1 MPPAPPAAHSPAHSP
16 APSPTHSPAPN
27 LLIIEDD
34 VAHLASLVKIFDRLN
49 LRVVAAPTARGALEL
64 LERQGPFMVALT
76 DLMLPDLDGMTLITE
91 LKARQPN
98 IEIVMMTA
106 FGTIERAVEAMRLG
120 AYDFVVKPLRRAEIE
135 KAVRRALE
143 RADLIAENLALK
155 AQLAEVRGALQG
167 DALIGHSAA
176 LRNALEVAAQA
187 AASHAPVLLT
197 GEPGVGKFTLAR
209 LIHARSERAA
219 GPLVRISCAAI
230 PDDQL
235 EEELFGRRAEG
246 GRPAEGGLA
255 RRAHGGTLVLS
266 DLLALPLPLQGRLL
280 RFMETGLLD
289 TGDGADAGVRVSC
302 RLIATCGEEPS
313 TALEAGELRADLYY
327 RLSVFPISVPPL
339 RSRLDDIPLLAEAA
353 LQRAARR
360 LGRPLKGFSP
370 EALLLLMRH
379 PWPGNV
385 RELESVVE
393 RAATLCRGAAVDAAD
408 LALDGG
414 LGELARLEEALAT
427 PQRLKDLFCVPL
439 GTPLHEVE
447 RRLIHRA
454 LAFVGNDK
462 RRAAQMLGI
471 TARTIYRKLAEEPSP

>member
-1 MPPAPPAAHSPAHSP
+1 MHSSP
-16 APSPTHSPAPN
+16 QS

-34 VAHLASLVKIFDRLN
+34 VAHLASLIKIFDRLN
-49 LRVVAAPTARGALEL
+49 LRVVAAPTAREALEL

-76 DLMLPDLDGMTLITE
+76 DLMLPDLDGMTLISE

-98 IEIVMMTA
+98 IEVVMMTA

-143 RADLIAENLALK
+143 RAALIAENLTLK
-155 AQLAEVRGALQG
+155 AQLAEARGALKG
-167 DALIGHSAA
+167 EGALIGHSAA
-176 LRNALEVAAQA
+176 LRNALEVAQQA
-187 AASHAPVLLT
+187 AAPHAPLPLT
-197 GEPGVGKFTLAR
+197 GGHGGGKLTLAR
-209 LIHARSERAA
+209 QIHERSERAE

-235 EEELFGRRAEG
+235 EVELFGRRAGE

-266 DLLALPLPLQGRLL
+266 DLLALSPALQARLL

-289 TGDGADAGVRVSC
+289 AGEGGEGVRVSC
-302 RLIATCGEEPS
+302 RLIATCCEEPS
-313 TALEAGELRADLYY
+313 AALEAGDLRADLYY

-353 LQRAARR
+353 LARASERLDRR
-360 LGRPLKGFSP
+360 LKGFSP
-370 EALLLLMRH
+370 EALQRLMRY
-379 PWPGNV
+379 PWPGNI
-385 RELESVVE
+385 RELESVIE
-393 RAATLCRGAAVDAAD
+393 RAAAVCRGEAVDALDLSLDLGRGGVDELSGLPAD
-408 LALDGG
+408 
-414 LGELARLEEALAT
+414 

-447 RRLIHRA
+447 RRLIHRT

-471 TARTIYRKLAEEPSP
+471 TSRTIYRKLAEEPSP